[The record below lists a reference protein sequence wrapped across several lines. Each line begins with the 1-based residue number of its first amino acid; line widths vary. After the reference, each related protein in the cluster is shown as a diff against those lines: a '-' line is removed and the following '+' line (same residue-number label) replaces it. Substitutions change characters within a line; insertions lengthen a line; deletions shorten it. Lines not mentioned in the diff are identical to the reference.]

1 MAIQMRPGYVN
12 PLTMVADKKAAPKL
26 GQPSTQPITKQGK
39 ADKVAELQTKQQQL
53 QNQMLL
59 LKATGT
65 DSAGATAETQ
75 KIVAEELEK
84 VATELRSAKG
94 NSAQAVEQVERTHLD
109 TQPSAVKAS
118 RDLYE
123 PEKADTASPG
133 IYQIEKDEEQGYKIS
148 FAPYSEN

>member
-1 MAIQMRPGYVN
+1 MAIQIRPGYVN
-12 PLTMVADKKAAPKL
+12 PLTMMADKKTAPKL
-26 GQPSTQPITKQGK
+26 GQPSTQPIMKQGK

-94 NSAQAVEQVERTHLD
+94 NSAQAVEQVEQARLD
-109 TQPSAVKAS
+109 TQLPAVKAS

-133 IYQIEKDEEQGYKIS
+133 IYQIEKDREQGYKIS
-148 FAPYSEN
+148 FAPYSED

>member
-1 MAIQMRPGYVN
+1 MAIQMRPDYVN
-12 PLTMVADKKAAPKL
+12 PLTMMADKKAAPKL

-53 QNQMLL
+53 QNLL

-84 VATELRSAKG
+84 VATELRSVKG
-94 NSAQAVEQVERTHLD
+94 SGAQAAEQVEQAHFD
-109 TQPSAVKAS
+109 AQPSAVKAS

-133 IYQIEKDEEQGYKIS
+133 IYQIKKDEEQGYKIS
-148 FAPYSEN
+148 FSPYSEN

>member
-12 PLTMVADKKAAPKL
+12 PLAMKKAVPKL
-26 GQPSTQPITKQGK
+26 GQPTTQPAAKQGK
-39 ADKVAELQTKQQQL
+39 QTDKVTELQTKQQQL

-84 VATELRSAKG
+84 VTAELRSAKG
-94 NSAQAVEQVERTHLD
+94 SGVQAMEQAGQARLD
-109 TQPSAVKAS
+109 TQPTAARPNK
-118 RDLYE
+118 DLYQ
-123 PEKADTASPG
+123 PENADTAFPG
-133 IYQIEKDEEQGYKIS
+133 IYQVEKDEEQHYKIS
-148 FAPYSEN
+148 FLPYSED

>member
-1 MAIQMRPGYVN
+1 MAIHAPRLCKPTHHDGRQK
-12 PLTMVADKKAAPKL
+12 TAPKL

-84 VATELRSAKG
+84 VSTELRSAKE
-94 NSAQAVEQVERTHLD
+94 NSTQAADQVEQAHFD
-109 TQPSAVKAS
+109 AQPSAVKAS

-123 PEKADTASPG
+123 PGKANTASPG

-148 FAPYSEN
+148 FSPYSEN